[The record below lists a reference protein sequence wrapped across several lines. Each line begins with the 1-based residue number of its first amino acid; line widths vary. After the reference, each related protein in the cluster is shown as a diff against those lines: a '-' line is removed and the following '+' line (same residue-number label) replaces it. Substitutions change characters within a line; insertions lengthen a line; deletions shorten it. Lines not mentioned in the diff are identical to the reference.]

1 MLVTMH
7 RNATLCSEARL
18 DCLEWWLCN
27 RQMRLEGGFQG
38 RTNKLVDGCYSFWQ
52 GGTAALLEYQRRGKL
67 GDVVHRAAAAVPTS
81 AAAQSAAAAAAA
93 VPLSAADDHGECLQM
108 SSKLHRLLFICFV

>member
-1 MLVTMH
+1 MYV
-7 RNATLCSEARL
+7 RADNNNSEARL

-67 GDVVHRAAAAVPTS
+67 DDVVHRAAAA
-81 AAAQSAAAAAAA
+81 AQPAAAAAAA
-93 VPLSAADDHGECLQM
+93 VPLSAADEHGEYMMLM
-108 SSKLHRLLFICFV
+108 LT